1 MIKLIYQK
9 TNGEKLDI
17 TNLLKSITWSG
28 DYKSCARKLEFSLIN
43 SPTDINI
50 PKIDIPL
57 MSMILFYEG
66 NTELFR
72 GFVYEREKSSDNSIS
87 FLCYDYCAKLN
98 DIKVSYNI
106 KNETA
111 SSIYNKFLTEYKLN
125 KGDIVG
131 ASTPIKKVFL
141 GATAYDM
148 IMSAYTEE
156 AKKTGKKYMVYT
168 KGDKFYSSEKGNI
181 KLKLAF
187 EEGKNILSSNFKE
200 SVSDMVNKVI
210 IVDENG
216 NKKSEV
222 KNDDWLNTYGLF
234 QEVYKQEENK
244 DANAEAKAM
253 LNGIEQSCSLSG
265 FGDTTCVTG
274 YGVQIKDNASGLIGL
289 FYIDSDT
296 HTWEGGSYAIDLELN
311 FKNIMNEVAAGQDE
325 KEETASSDSSTS
337 DTVTTVTGGKEVDAE
352 YTAYY
357 PANNSMQGGLYD
369 AQGNKLDPSKLTCAA
384 PKDVAFG
391 TKIQVKGTGTNRD
404 GLVYKV
410 TDRGGA
416 IKVENGVYKID
427 LLMATKEECLKF
439 GRRKGKAIIGV
450 ETTTTTTNGGTTTAS
465 STGAKLV
472 ELAKSKLGCKYVWGA
487 TGPNTFD
494 CSGLTSWCHKQLG
507 ISIPRTSLAQSKSGK
522 AVNKSDLQPGDLL
535 FWKTTSAE
543 VGHVGIYVGN
553 NQFIHAPNKSKPV
566 KYDSLSSSYY
576 SSRYIRARRYY

>member
-17 TNLLKSITWSG
+17 TNLLENVTWSG
-28 DYKSCARKLEFSLIN
+28 DYKSCARKLEFSLIQ
-43 SPTDINI
+43 SATDINI
-50 PKIDIPL
+50 PKVDMPL
-57 MSMILFYEG
+57 MSLILFYED
-66 NTELFR
+66 NNELFR
-72 GFVYEREKSSDNSIS
+72 GFVYEREKSSDNSMS

-141 GATAYDM
+141 GTTAYDM
-148 IMSAYTEE
+148 IMTAYTEE

-168 KGDKFYSSEKGNI
+168 KGDKFYSSEKGNV
-181 KLKLAF
+181 KLKLSF

-200 SVSDMVNKVI
+200 SVSNMVNKVI

-216 NKKSEV
+216 NKSSEV
-222 KNDDWLNTYGLF
+222 TNDEWLKTYGLF
-234 QEVYKQEENK
+234 QEVYKKEENK
-244 DANAEAKAM
+244 DANSEAKAM
-253 LNGIEQSCSLSG
+253 LNGISQSCSLSG
-265 FGDTTCVTG
+265 FGDTTCITG
-274 YGVQIKDNASGLIGL
+274 CGVQVKDTHTGLIGL
-289 FYIDSDT
+289 FYIDSDS
-296 HTWEGGSYAIDLELN
+296 HSWSGGSYTIDLELN
-311 FKNIMNEVAAGQDE
+311 FKNIMNEVEAGQDE
-325 KEETASSDSSTS
+325 KEETTSSDSSTS

-450 ETTTTTTNGGTTTAS
+450 ETTTTTTSGTSSAS
-465 STGAKLV
+465 GTGAKLV

-494 CSGLTSWCHKQLG
+494 CSGLMLWCHKQLG
-507 ISIPRTSLAQSKSGK
+507 ITIPRTSLAQSKSGK
-522 AVNKSDLQPGDLL
+522 SVSKSDLQVGDLI

-543 VGHVGIYVGN
+543 VGHVGMYVGN

-566 KYDSLSSSYY
+566 KYDSLDNSYY
-576 SSRYIRARRYY
+576 KSRYVRARRYF

>member
-1 MIKLIYQK
+1 MIKLICQK
-9 TNGEKLDI
+9 ANGEKLDV
-17 TNLLKSITWSG
+17 TNLLIDITWSG
-28 DYKSCARKLEFSLIN
+28 DYKSCARKLEFSLIS
-43 SPTDINI
+43 SPIDKNI
-50 PKIDIPL
+50 PKVDIPL
-57 MSMILFYEG
+57 MSMILFYED
-66 NTELFR
+66 NKELFR

-111 SSIYNKFLTEYKLN
+111 SSIYNKALSEYGLS
-125 KGDIVG
+125 KGDIVR

-141 GATAYDM
+141 GVTIYDM
-148 IMSAYTEE
+148 VMTAYTEE
-156 AKKTGKKYMVYT
+156 AKKTGKKYMVYS
-168 KGDKFYSSEKGNI
+168 KGDKFCSMEKGNI
-181 KLKLAF
+181 KLKLSF

-200 SVSDMVNKVI
+200 SVSGMVNKVL

-216 NKKSEV
+216 NKVSEV
-222 KNDDWLNTYGLF
+222 KNDEWLKTYGLF
-234 QEVYKQEENK
+234 QEVYKKEEDK
-244 DANAEAKAM
+244 DSNAEAKAM
-253 LNGIEQSCSLSG
+253 LSDINQSCSLTG

-274 YGVQIKDNASGLIGL
+274 YGVEVKDSYTGLVGL
-289 FYIDSDT
+289 FYIDSDS
-296 HTWEGGSYAIDLELN
+296 HTWEGGNYTIDLELN
-311 FKNIMNEVAAGQDE
+311 FKNIMNEVEAGQDE
-325 KEETASSDSSTS
+325 KEETTSSGSSTT

-369 AQGNKLDPSKLTCAA
+369 AMGNKLDPSKLTCAA

-416 IKVENGVYKID
+416 IKIVNGVYKID
-427 LLMATKEECLKF
+427 ILMPTKEECLKF
-439 GRRKGKAIIGV
+439 GRRKGKAVIGV
-450 ETTTTTTNGGTTTAS
+450 ETTITDKKPAAS
-465 STGAKLV
+465 GTGAKLV

-494 CSGLTSWCHKQLG
+494 CSGLTSWCYKQLG
-507 ISIPRTSLAQSKSGK
+507 IAIPRTSLAQSKSGK
-522 AVNKSDLQPGDLL
+522 AVSKSELQPGDLL

-543 VGHVGIYVGN
+543 VGHVGMYVGN
-553 NQFIHAPNKSKPV
+553 GQFIHAPNKSKPV

-576 SSRYIRARRYY
+576 SSRYVRARRYY

>member
-1 MIKLIYQK
+1 MIKLICQK
-9 TNGEKLDI
+9 ANGEKLDI
-17 TNLLKSITWSG
+17 TNLLINVTWSG
-28 DYKSCARKLEFSLIN
+28 DYKSCARKLEFSLIS
-43 SPTDINI
+43 SPMDKNI
-50 PKIDIPL
+50 PKVDIPL
-57 MSMILFYEG
+57 MSIISFYEDDS
-66 NTELFR
+66 ELFR
-72 GFVYEREKSSDNSIS
+72 GFVYEREKSSDNSMS
-87 FLCYDYCAKLN
+87 FLCYDYAAKLN

-111 SSIYNKFLTEYKLN
+111 SSIYNKALSEYGLS

-141 GATAYDM
+141 GVTIYDM
-148 IMSAYTEE
+148 VMTAYTEE
-156 AKKTGKKYMVYT
+156 AKKTGKKYMVYS
-168 KGDKFYSSEKGNI
+168 KGDKFCSMEKGNV
-181 KLKLAF
+181 KLKLSF

-200 SVSDMVNKVI
+200 SVSGMVNKVL

-216 NKKSEV
+216 NKVSEV
-222 KNDDWLNTYGLF
+222 KNDEWLKTYGLF
-234 QEVYKQEENK
+234 QEVYKKEEDK
-244 DANAEAKAM
+244 DSNAEAKAM
-253 LNGIEQSCSLSG
+253 LKDIEQTCSLSG
-265 FGDTTCVTG
+265 FGDTTCITG
-274 YGVQIKDNASGLIGL
+274 YGVEVKDTHTGLVGL

-296 HTWEGGSYAIDLELN
+296 HTWEGGNYTIDLELN
-311 FKNIMNEVAAGQDE
+311 FKNIMNEVEAGQDE
-325 KEETASSDSSTS
+325 KEETTSNNSNSS

-369 AQGNKLDPSKLTCAA
+369 AMGNKLDPSKLTCAA

-427 LLMATKEECLKF
+427 LLMSTKEECLKF

-450 ETTTTTTNGGTTTAS
+450 ETTTIDKTPTAIG
-465 STGAKLV
+465 TGAKLV

-487 TGPNTFD
+487 TGENTFD

-507 ISIPRTSLAQSKSGK
+507 ISIPRTSLDQSKSGK
-522 AVNKSDLQPGDLL
+522 AVNKSDLQLGDLI
-535 FWKTTSAE
+535 FWKTTSAP
-543 VGHVGIYVGN
+543 VGHVGMYVGN
-553 NQFIHAPNKSKPV
+553 GQFIHAPNKSKPV
-566 KYDSLSSSYY
+566 KYDSLDNSYY
-576 SSRYIRARRYY
+576 KSRYVCARRYY

>member
-1 MIKLIYQK
+1 
-9 TNGEKLDI
+9 
-17 TNLLKSITWSG
+17 
-28 DYKSCARKLEFSLIN
+28 
-43 SPTDINI
+43 
-50 PKIDIPL
+50 
-57 MSMILFYEG
+57 
-66 NTELFR
+66 
-72 GFVYEREKSSDNSIS
+72 
-87 FLCYDYCAKLN
+87 
-98 DIKVSYNI
+98 
-106 KNETA
+106 
-111 SSIYNKFLTEYKLN
+111 
-125 KGDIVG
+125 
-131 ASTPIKKVFL
+131 
-141 GATAYDM
+141 
-148 IMSAYTEE
+148 
-156 AKKTGKKYMVYT
+156 MVYT
-168 KGDKFYSSEKGNI
+168 KGDKFYSSEKGNV

-200 SVSDMVNKVI
+200 SISDMVNKVI

-244 DANAEAKAM
+244 DANLEAKAM
-253 LNGIEQSCSLSG
+253 LNGITQSCSLTG
-265 FGDTTCVTG
+265 FGDTTCITG
-274 YGVQIKDNASGLIGL
+274 YGVQVKDTHTGLVGL
-289 FYIDSDT
+289 FYIDSDS
-296 HTWEGGSYAIDLELN
+296 HSWQGGNYTIDLELN
-311 FKNIMNEVAAGQDE
+311 FKNIMNEVSVGEDE
-325 KEETASSDSSTS
+325 KEETTSSSSN
-337 DTVTTVTGGKEVDAE
+337 DTATTVTGGKEVDAE

-384 PKDVAFG
+384 PKDIAFG

-427 LLMATKEECLKF
+427 LLMATKEECLNF

-450 ETTTTTTNGGTTTAS
+450 ETTTTITGGTSSAS
-465 STGAKLV
+465 GTGAKLV

-494 CSGLTSWCHKQLG
+494 CSGLMLWCHKQLG
-507 ISIPRTSLAQSKSGK
+507 ITIPRTSLAQSKSGK
-522 AVNKSDLQPGDLL
+522 SVSKSDLQVGDLI

-543 VGHVGIYVGN
+543 VGHVGMYVGN

-566 KYDSLSSSYY
+566 KYDSLDNSYY
-576 SSRYIRARRYY
+576 KSRYVRARRYY

>member
-1 MIKLIYQK
+1 MIKLICQK
-9 TNGEKLDI
+9 ANGEKLDI
-17 TNLLKSITWSG
+17 TNLLINVTWSG
-28 DYKSCARKLEFSLIN
+28 DYKSCARKLEFSLIS
-43 SPTDINI
+43 SPMDKNI
-50 PKIDIPL
+50 PKVDIPL
-57 MSMILFYEG
+57 MSIISFYEDDS
-66 NTELFR
+66 ELFR
-72 GFVYEREKSSDNSIS
+72 GFVYEREKSSDNSMS
-87 FLCYDYCAKLN
+87 FLCYDYAAKLN

-111 SSIYNKFLTEYKLN
+111 SSIYNKALSEYGLS

-141 GATAYDM
+141 GVTIYDM
-148 IMSAYTEE
+148 VMTAYTEE
-156 AKKTGKKYMVYT
+156 AKKTGKKYMVYS
-168 KGDKFYSSEKGNI
+168 KGDKFCSMEKGNV
-181 KLKLAF
+181 KLKLSF

-200 SVSDMVNKVI
+200 SVSGMVNKVI

-216 NKKSEV
+216 NKVSEV
-222 KNDDWLNTYGLF
+222 KNDEWLKTYGLF
-234 QEVYKQEENK
+234 QEVYKKEEDK
-244 DANAEAKAM
+244 DSNAEAKAM
-253 LNGIEQSCSLSG
+253 LKDIEQTCSLSG
-265 FGDTTCVTG
+265 FGDTTCITG
-274 YGVQIKDNASGLIGL
+274 YGVEVKDTHTGLVGL

-296 HTWEGGSYAIDLELN
+296 HTWEGGNYTIDLELN
-311 FKNIMNEVAAGQDE
+311 FKNIMNEVEAGQDE
-325 KEETASSDSSTS
+325 KEETTSNNSNSS

-369 AQGNKLDPSKLTCAA
+369 AMGNKLDPSKLTCAA

-427 LLMATKEECLKF
+427 LLMSTKEECLKF

-450 ETTTTTTNGGTTTAS
+450 ETTTIDKTPTAS
-465 STGAKLV
+465 GTGAKLV

-487 TGPNTFD
+487 TGENTFD

-507 ISIPRTSLAQSKSGK
+507 ISIPRTSLDQSKSGK
-522 AVNKSDLQPGDLL
+522 AVNKSDLQLGDLI
-535 FWKTTSAE
+535 FWKTTSAP
-543 VGHVGIYVGN
+543 VGHVGMYVGN
-553 NQFIHAPNKSKPV
+553 GQFIHAPNKSKPV
-566 KYDSLSSSYY
+566 KYDSLDNSYY
-576 SSRYIRARRYY
+576 KSRYVCARRYY

>member
-1 MIKLIYQK
+1 MIKLICQK
-9 TNGEKLDI
+9 ANGEKLDI
-17 TNLLKSITWSG
+17 TNLLINVTWSG
-28 DYKSCARKLEFSLIN
+28 DYKSCARKLEFSLIS
-43 SPTDINI
+43 SPMDKNI
-50 PKIDIPL
+50 PKVDIPL
-57 MSMILFYEG
+57 MSIISFYEDDS
-66 NTELFR
+66 ELFR
-72 GFVYEREKSSDNSIS
+72 GFVYEREKSSDNSMS
-87 FLCYDYCAKLN
+87 FLCYDYAAKLN

-111 SSIYNKFLTEYKLN
+111 SSIYNKALSEYGLS

-141 GATAYDM
+141 GVTIYDM
-148 IMSAYTEE
+148 VMTAYTEE
-156 AKKTGKKYMVYT
+156 AKKTGKKYMVYS
-168 KGDKFYSSEKGNI
+168 KGDKFCSMEKGNV
-181 KLKLAF
+181 KLKLSF

-200 SVSDMVNKVI
+200 SVSGMVNKVL

-216 NKKSEV
+216 NKVSEV
-222 KNDDWLNTYGLF
+222 KNDEWLKTYGLF
-234 QEVYKQEENK
+234 QEVYKKEEDK
-244 DANAEAKAM
+244 DSNAEAKAM
-253 LNGIEQSCSLSG
+253 LKDIEQTCSLSG
-265 FGDTTCVTG
+265 FGDTTCITG
-274 YGVQIKDNASGLIGL
+274 YGVEVKDTHTGLVGL

-296 HTWEGGSYAIDLELN
+296 HTWEGGNYTIDLELN
-311 FKNIMNEVAAGQDE
+311 FKNIMNEVEAGQDE
-325 KEETASSDSSTS
+325 KEETTSNNSNSS

-369 AQGNKLDPSKLTCAA
+369 AMGNKLDPSKLTCAA

-427 LLMATKEECLKF
+427 LLMSTKEECLKF

-450 ETTTTTTNGGTTTAS
+450 ETTTIDKTPTAS
-465 STGAKLV
+465 GTGAKLV

-487 TGPNTFD
+487 TGENTFD

-507 ISIPRTSLAQSKSGK
+507 ISIPRTSLDQSKSGK
-522 AVNKSDLQPGDLL
+522 AVNKSDLQLGDLI
-535 FWKTTSAE
+535 FWKTTSAP
-543 VGHVGIYVGN
+543 VGHVGMYVGN
-553 NQFIHAPNKSKPV
+553 GQFIHAPNKSKPV

-576 SSRYIRARRYY
+576 SSRYVRARRYW